1 MSRDVAIVSG
11 YLVRCPLG
19 GYAWQ
24 NLHYLLGL
32 EALGFE
38 SYFYEDT
45 AYYSYCFE
53 PRSGNMTDDPSTGID
68 FAARFFG
75 AHGFGDRWVF
85 EDTWRRR
92 CSGLTAEARAEVL
105 SRARLWISLAAV
117 NRLPEAWRGRQGTA
131 FVDID
136 PGYTQI
142 QAANGDPGLLK
153 LLREHRT
160 HFTIG
165 EHIGT
170 AACSVPSGGFDWK
183 PTRQPIALS
192 LWTPGAVDESAA
204 YTTIGRW
211 DEHRREVEVAG
222 ERYSWR
228 KRTEWLRFLS
238 LPERT
243 GEKFRLAMDVAKNA
257 EDVALLR
264 AHGWSIVDPV
274 AVSGDANAYRDFIH
288 SSKGEFTVAKD
299 LNVRLRTGWFSDRA
313 ACYLAAGRPVINQDT
328 GFDALYPSGQGL
340 FGFRTLEESIDAFA
354 RVRADYATQCA
365 AARRLAESHFDATKV
380 VGDLVARL

>member
-1 MSRDVAIVSG
+1 MGRDVAIVSG

-68 FAARFFG
+68 FAGRFFA
-75 AHGFGDRWVF
+75 AHGFGERWVF

-92 CSGLTAEARAEVL
+92 CSGLSAEARADVL
-105 SRARLWISLAAV
+105 DRARLWISLAAV
-117 NRLPEAWRGRQGTA
+117 NRLPESWRGRDGTA

-142 QAANGDPGLLK
+142 QAAQGDEGLLK
-153 LLREHRT
+153 LLREHRS

-170 AACSVPSGGFDWK
+170 PACAVPTDGFEWK
-183 PTRQPIALS
+183 PTRQPVALS
-192 LWTPGAVDESAA
+192 AWTPGPPDADAA

-228 KRTEWLRFLS
+228 KRSEWLHFLT

-243 GEKFRLAMDVAKNA
+243 GEKFRLAMDVAKSP
-257 EDVALLR
+257 EDVALLG

-288 SSKGEFTVAKD
+288 ASKGEFTVAKD

-328 GFDALYPSGQGL
+328 GFDSLFPAGQGL
-340 FGFRTLEESIDAFA
+340 FGFRTLEESVDAFVK
-354 RVRADYATQCA
+354 VRESYDAQCA
-365 AARRLAESHFDATKV
+365 AARRLAETHFDAKRV
-380 VGDLVARL
+380 VGSLIERM